1 MDNAYVGR
9 VNREGAPKAV
19 TGEEKE
25 NFQAN
30 AIKELQFLWSSLSP
44 GTVAL
49 EFMRELG
56 QNSWAPPGITRGKGT
71 ETIYQRH
78 TEVWHISSSTVPA
91 IPTSAQFAFPNR
103 STRPLSNSGTR
114 CLTVA
119 QATFPAASGIE
130 FGAHVYITAF
140 ANSNQTELTLLVTV
154 YRILIIISYSEGLHR
169 AVKCR
174 RPWCGL
180 PVNTWTQK
188 ANCGYVTVTP
198 NTCISLWKKSKQIL
212 ISFNVSIYTYT
223 VTELLDTVFL
233 HFHSPRLQKWKLNY
247 ILELIF

>member
-1 MDNAYVGR
+1 MQLRSCSSSEALCH
-9 VNREGAPKAV
+9 
-19 TGEEKE
+19 
-25 NFQAN
+25 QA
-30 AIKELQFLWSSLSP
+30 LL
-44 GTVAL
+44 AL
-49 EFMRELG
+49 EFVRELG

-71 ETIYQRH
+71 ATIYQRH

-174 RPWCGL
+174 RPWCRL

-188 ANCGYVTVTP
+188 ANSVAMLQSHQIHAFLYG
-198 NTCISLWKKSKQIL
+198 KSPSRSWFLLTSQFIL
-212 ISFNVSIYTYT
+212 T
-223 VTELLDTVFL
+223 
-233 HFHSPRLQKWKLNY
+233 Q
-247 ILELIF
+247 

>member
-1 MDNAYVGR
+1 MQLRSCSSSEALCH
-9 VNREGAPKAV
+9 
-19 TGEEKE
+19 
-25 NFQAN
+25 QA
-30 AIKELQFLWSSLSP
+30 LL
-44 GTVAL
+44 AL
-49 EFMRELG
+49 EFVRELG

-71 ETIYQRH
+71 ATIYQRH
-78 TEVWHISSSTVPA
+78 SEVWHISSSTVPA

-103 STRPLSNSGTR
+103 STRPLSNSGAR

-174 RPWCGL
+174 RPWCRL

-188 ANCGYVTVTP
+188 ANSVAMLQSHQIHAFLYG
-198 NTCISLWKKSKQIL
+198 KSPSRSWFLLTSQFIL
-212 ISFNVSIYTYT
+212 T
-223 VTELLDTVFL
+223 
-233 HFHSPRLQKWKLNY
+233 Q
-247 ILELIF
+247 